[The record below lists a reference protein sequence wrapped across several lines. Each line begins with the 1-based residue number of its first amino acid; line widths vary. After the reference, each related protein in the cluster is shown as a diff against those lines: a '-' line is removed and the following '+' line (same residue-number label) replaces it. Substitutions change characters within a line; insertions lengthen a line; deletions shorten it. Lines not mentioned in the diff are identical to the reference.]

1 MQYRETV
8 QQQFALPH
16 VPSSGFPPHGT
27 GDVVARQLVLLVKSR
42 RLTPIHSHAGEE
54 LTCVEVASVHGM
66 ATIWNAAI
74 LVWAV
79 SQNIHAQAR
88 RLQPPRLVAAKQ
100 QQTLTFMSLRQRR
113 HVNSR
118 IAAREQ
124 PSPYMGKRLKACLQ
138 RPGIES

>member
-1 MQYRETV
+1 MPYRETV

-16 VPSSGFPPHGT
+16 VPSSGFPPPGT
-27 GDVVARQLVLLVKSR
+27 RDVVAWQLVSMVKSG

-54 LTCVEVASVHGM
+54 STCVEAASVHGM

-74 LVWAV
+74 LVWAA
-79 SQNIHAQAR
+79 SQTIHAQAR
-88 RLQPPRLVAAKQ
+88 RLQPRRLVAAKQ
-100 QQTLTFMSLRQRR
+100 QQTLIFMSLRKRR
-113 HVNSR
+113 HVHSR

-124 PSPYMGKRLKACLQ
+124 PSPYTAKRRKTCLL